1 MQPNEHESGGTE
13 PREFGVALM
22 APAWIPLL
30 PASIV
35 AVGNPEQPLEQLLT
49 LQSAI
54 ARLVHL
60 VTVAGR
66 LRPKLRLNGLPRAT
80 DALPQ

>member
-1 MQPNEHESGGTE
+1 MQSNEGKSRDTDSRE
-13 PREFGVALM
+13 PGSAHG

-35 AVGNPEQPLEQLLT
+35 AVGRPEQPVERLLT

-54 ARLVHL
+54 ARGVHL
-60 VTVAGR
+60 ATVVGR
-66 LRPKLRLNGLPRAT
+66 RRPKLRLTGLPSLHLR
-80 DALPQ
+80 